1 LRSMDEEQ
9 VLSTDELAKHVAGM
23 VTGEADEADKVGK
36 GDEVDMSRYLVTMY
50 VGIGDAVTV
59 GLSAIEQIIK
69 NDPAAYGAIDVL
81 CNDIQAELFQYD
93 PRVNRVIQAQR
104 VLFPPP
110 EIATWLKGVVMD
122 AQATQLVRFLRG
134 RRYQAIFPG
143 MFAPVFFYRLG
154 APVMYPYLL
163 KLGKEMFSLRSF
175 TDMPIGTLARQIVN
189 RYFDDLLPT
198 PSPGEIPS
206 LYIGSVHVRR
216 AIAALETIKALAK
229 VPSEES
235 KLLIVA
241 PDTASNVT
249 RPPTNLLA
257 EGIADALR
265 ALPNLIAYIL
275 PGYTDKKAAQNLM
288 ERLHSSFPG
297 RVFLR
302 PHAPR
307 AGLLELTAF
316 LDQADIFVTGDT
328 GLMHLAVACKCL
340 TPDDDPYY
348 MPRNR
353 LKTIVL
359 FGGTN
364 PAFYGYSR
372 HTTILGKG
380 RKEQAAYRPGI
391 VKESYNAR
399 GKNFFDHILPSQ
411 LTEAI
416 ICGATEKSIDFS
428 GLSST

>member
-1 LRSMDEEQ
+1 MRSMDEEQ
-9 VLSTDELAKHVAGM
+9 APSTDELIKRIAG
-23 VTGEADEADKVGK
+23 VVVSEAGKV
-36 GDEVDMSRYLVTMY
+36 DRVDRSRYLVTMY

-59 GLSAIEQIIK
+59 GLSAVEQIIE

-81 CNDIQAELFQYD
+81 CNDIQAEIFQHD
-93 PRVNRVIQAQR
+93 PRVNRVIRAQR
-104 VLFPPP
+104 ALFPPP

-122 AQATQLVRFLRG
+122 AQTAQLVHFLRD
-134 RRYQAIFPG
+134 RRYEAIFPG
-143 MFAPVFFYRLG
+143 MFAPVFFYKL
-154 APVMYPYLL
+154 ATPIMYPYLL
-163 KLGKEMFSLRSF
+163 KLGKDMFSLRSF

-206 LYIGSVHVRR
+206 LYLGSVHVRR
-216 AIAALETIKALAK
+216 AIAAVETIKALAK
-229 VPSEES
+229 VPAEES
-235 KLLIVA
+235 KLLVVA
-241 PDTASNVT
+241 PDTASSVT

-257 EGIADALR
+257 EGIANALR
-265 ALPNLIAYIL
+265 AMPNLIAYIL
-275 PGYTDKKAAQNLM
+275 PGYTNKKAAQNLM
-288 ERLHSSFPG
+288 ERLHSFFPG

-307 AGLLELTAF
+307 VGLLELTAF
-316 LDQADIFVTGDT
+316 LDQTDLFVTGDT
-328 GLMHLAVACKCL
+328 GLMHLAVARKRL
-340 TPDDDPYY
+340 APDDDPYY
-348 MPRNR
+348 MPRNH

-372 HTTILGKG
+372 HTTILGRG

-399 GKNFFDHILPSQ
+399 GKNFFDHIRPLQ
-411 LTEAI
+411 LTDAI
-416 ICGATEKSIDFS
+416 VCGADEKSIDLS
-428 GLSST
+428 GLSNG

>member
-1 LRSMDEEQ
+1 MKSVDEKS
-9 VLSTDELAKHVAGM
+9 VFATDGLLQNVFAGL
-23 VTGEADEADKVGK
+23 EKV
-36 GDEVDMSRYLVTMY
+36 DIPRYLVTMY

-59 GLSAIEQIIK
+59 GLGATEQIIK
-69 NDPAAYGAIDVL
+69 NDPAAYGKIDIL
-81 CNDIQAELFQYD
+81 CNAVQAELFQYD
-93 PRVNRVIQAQR
+93 PRVNQVIQAQR
-104 VLFPPP
+104 MLFPPP
-110 EIATWLKGVVMD
+110 EIATWLKGITLN
-122 AQATQLVRFLRG
+122 AQTAQLVRFLRN
-134 RRYQAIFPG
+134 RRYEAIFPG

-175 TDMPIGTLARQIVN
+175 ADMPIGMLARQIVN
-189 RYFDDLLPT
+189 RYFADRLPA
-198 PSPGEIPS
+198 PSPAERPS
-206 LYIGSVHVRR
+206 IYVGSAHVRR
-216 AIAALETIKALAK
+216 ALAAVETIRALAK
-229 VPSEES
+229 VSTEES

-241 PDTASNVT
+241 PDTASPVT

-265 ALPNLIAYIL
+265 AMPNLIAYIL
-275 PGYTDKKAAQNLM
+275 PGYTDKKAAQHLM
-288 ERLHSSFPG
+288 ERLHASFPG

-302 PHAPR
+302 SCEPR
-307 AGLLELTAF
+307 ASLLEITAF
-316 LDQADIFVTGDT
+316 LDQADLFVTGDT
-328 GLMHLAVACKCL
+328 GLMHLAVAHKCL

-353 LKTIVL
+353 LKTIAL

-399 GKNFFDHILPSQ
+399 GKNFFDHIRPSQ

-416 ICGATEKSIDFS
+416 LCREDEKTIDFS
-428 GLSST
+428 QLSSA